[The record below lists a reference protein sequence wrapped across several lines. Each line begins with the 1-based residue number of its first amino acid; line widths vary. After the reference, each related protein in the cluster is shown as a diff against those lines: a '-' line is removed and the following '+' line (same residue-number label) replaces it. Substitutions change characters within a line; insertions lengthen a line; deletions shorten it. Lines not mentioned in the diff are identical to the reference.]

1 MKFHFN
7 NDLPHQR
14 LAWEATVNLFK
25 GQESCAVPFSMPQLG
40 SLGFSSEQ
48 GTANRLQLDGDDLL
62 ANLRDVQLKR
72 GLKES
77 SSVDKNQLHYTI
89 EMETGTGKTYVY
101 LRTIYE
107 LNKAY
112 GLTKFIIVVPS
123 LAIKEGVS
131 KSLEMTKEHFGQLY
145 QNTACDAFVY
155 DSANLEQV
163 RNFAESS
170 HIQIMVI
177 NIQAFSK
184 SFTDPEK
191 EDKANIIHR
200 TNDRLEGQRPIEL
213 IAKTNPIVI
222 IDEPQSVDTTAK
234 SSDAIKSLNPLF
246 TLRYSATHKDK
257 HLPIYK
263 LDAVDAYQQKLVKQI
278 AVLPVEAQNDH
289 NRAYIKLFKVR
300 NSKGS
305 IEAELE
311 YDAFTKSGAIKREKK
326 WLKQG
331 ADLYEYTKR
340 DIYEGYVVQDISAEP
355 DNQWVSFQGYDAVL
369 NVGEA
374 MGAID
379 DDALKRQQ
387 IAQTIEKHLERE
399 LLLLPKGIKVL
410 SLFFIDKVANYRA
423 VDDEGNPTAG
433 KYARMFEEEYHKQAK
448 RPKFQSLFKEID
460 LTTYVGA
467 IHNGYFSQ
475 DKKGVWKDTKENQ
488 QSTEDAGRAYALIM
502 KEKEKLLDLNE
513 PLRFIFSHSAL
524 REGWDNPNV
533 FQICTLN
540 ETTSTIK
547 KRQEIGRGLRLA
559 VDATGH
565 RVEDSNFNINT
576 LTVITNE
583 SYTDFVE
590 KLQKEIE
597 EEEGIKFGIV
607 EDHSF
612 ANILVPVKGE
622 DTHYLGQSQSAAIFD
637 YLRQQKFI
645 DTKGKVQD
653 ALKVALKDGALSL
666 PPEFQPQQVAI
677 EQVLKKIAGG
687 LDVKDARKAETIALK
702 KEVLLSA
709 DFADLWDRIKYKT
722 IYQVDFDIN
731 AFVDTCVQ
739 EMKFNMIIVKPKF
752 NVSLAEVSIDVSG
765 VTATVVQETT
775 ADYVA
780 HYDSLPD
787 VLTYLQNKTQLT
799 RRTIARML
807 TESGR
812 LKDFTKNPQQFV
824 EKTLEILQRKKMHA
838 LVDGIKYEKIGD
850 NAFYAQTLF
859 ESEELKGYLEQNML
873 AVERSLYTHIVYDS
887 DTEYQFAKDLETN
900 PDVKLYAK
908 LPAWFKIE
916 TPLGSYNPDWAI
928 LVDKEGAQRLYFVIE
943 TKSSLFDEALRD
955 AEKHK
960 MHCGKAH
967 FKALDTAVVFA
978 QSNGHEHFN
987 ELVG

>member
-1 MKFHFN
+1 MKFQFN

-14 LAWEATVNLFK
+14 RAWEATIALFK

-40 SLGFSSEQ
+40 SLDYGTDA
-48 GTANRLQLDGDDLL
+48 GTANRLQLDETDLL
-62 ANLRDVQLKR
+62 ANLSEVQLHN
-72 GLKES
+72 GLKAS
-77 SSVDKNQLHYTI
+77 IQCDKANLHYTI

-101 LRTIYE
+101 LRSIYE

-123 LAIKEGVS
+123 LAIKEGVN
-131 KSLEMTKEHFGQLY
+131 KSIQMTKDHFGQLY

-170 HIQIMVI
+170 HIQIMII

-184 SFTDPEK
+184 SFTDPSK

-200 TNDRLEGQRPIEL
+200 SNDRLEGQRPIEL
-213 IAKTNPIVI
+213 IAKTSPVVI

-234 SSDAIKSLNPLF
+234 SNEAIKSLNPLF

-289 NRAYIKLFKVR
+289 NRAYIRLLKVR
-300 NSKGS
+300 NSKGA
-305 IEAELE
+305 IEAEIE
-311 YDAFTKSGAIKREKK
+311 YDAFTQSGAIKREKK

-331 ADLYEYTKR
+331 ADLYERTKR
-340 DIYEGYVVQDISAEP
+340 DIYEGYVLQDISAEP
-355 DNQWVSFQGYDAVL
+355 DNQWVSFQGREDFL
-369 NVGEA
+369 RVGEA
-374 MGAID
+374 IGAVD

-387 IAQTIEKHLERE
+387 IAQTIEKHFERE
-399 LLLLPKGIKVL
+399 LVLLPKGIKVL

-423 VDDEGNPTAG
+423 YDEASNPTVG
-433 KYARMFEEEYHKQAK
+433 KYARMFEEEYLKQAK
-448 RPKFQSLFKEID
+448 RPKFQSLLKEVD
-460 LTTYVGA
+460 VTTHVSRV
-467 IHNGYFSQ
+467 HNGYFSQ
-475 DKKGVWKDTKENQ
+475 DKKGVWKDTKDN
-488 QSTEDAGRAYALIM
+488 TEDAGRAYELIM

-540 ETTSTIK
+540 ESASTIK

-559 VDATGH
+559 VDSTGS
-565 RVEDSNFNINT
+565 RVEDSNFIVNT

-590 KLQKEIE
+590 KLQREIE
-597 EEEGIKFGIV
+597 EEEGIKFGVV

-612 ANILVPVKGE
+612 ANILVPVEGTE
-622 DTHYLGQSQSAAIFD
+622 PEYLGQSRSEAIFD
-637 YLRQQKFI
+637 YLRQQQLI

-653 ALKVALKDGALSL
+653 TLKVALKNGALTL
-666 PPEFQPQQVAI
+666 PTEFQAQQPAI
-677 EQVLKKIAGG
+677 EKVLKKLAGG
-687 LDVKDARKAETIALK
+687 LDVKDARKAQAISLK
-702 KEVLLSA
+702 KEVLIKPE
-709 DFADLWDRIKYKT
+709 FIDLWERIKYKT
-722 IYQVDFDIN
+722 IYQVDFDIDKFISN
-731 AFVDTCVQ
+731 CVSAMMSTH
-739 EMKFNMIIVKPKF
+739 ELFITKPKF
-752 NVSLAEVSIDVSG
+752 SVSLATVAIDVSG
-765 VTATVVQETT
+765 VSATVVQETT

-780 HYDSLPD
+780 QYDSLPD

-799 RRTIARML
+799 RRTIARIL
-807 TESGR
+807 QESGR

-824 EKTLEILQRKKMHA
+824 EKTLEIIQRKKMHA

-850 NAFYAQTLF
+850 NAFYAQELF
-859 ESEELKGYLEQNML
+859 ETEELRGYLEQNML
-873 AVERSLYTHIVYDS
+873 EVERSLYTHIVYDS
-887 DTEYQFAKDLETN
+887 DTEYQFAKDLELN

-908 LPAWFKIE
+908 LPSWFKIE
-916 TPLGSYNPDWAI
+916 TPLGCYNPDWAI
-928 LVDKEGAQRLYFVIE
+928 LVEKEGAQRLYFVIE

-960 MHCGKAH
+960 IKCGKAH
-967 FKALDTAVVFA
+967 FKALDASVVFA
-978 QSNGHEHFN
+978 QSNGHEHFS

>member
-1 MKFHFN
+1 MKFQFN

-14 LAWEATVNLFK
+14 RAWEATIALFK

-40 SLGFSSEQ
+40 SLAFGSDT
-48 GTANRLQLDGDDLL
+48 GTANRLQLDETDLL
-62 ANLRDVQLKR
+62 ANLAEVQLHN
-72 GLKES
+72 GLKAS
-77 SSVDKNQLHYTI
+77 TVCDKTSLHYTI

-101 LRTIYE
+101 LRSIYE

-123 LAIKEGVS
+123 VAIKEGVN
-131 KSLEMTKEHFGQLY
+131 KSIQMTKDHFGQLY
-145 QNTACDAFVY
+145 QNTVCDAFVY

-170 HIQIMVI
+170 HIQIMII

-184 SFTDPEK
+184 SFTDPSK

-200 TNDRLEGQRPIEL
+200 SNDRLEGQRPIEL
-213 IAKTNPIVI
+213 IAKTSPVVI

-234 SSDAIKSLNPLF
+234 SNEAIKSLNPLF

-289 NRAYIKLFKVR
+289 NRAYIRLLKVR
-300 NSKGS
+300 NSKGA
-305 IEAELE
+305 IEAEIE
-311 YDAFTKSGAIKREKK
+311 YDAFTQSGAIKREKK

-331 ADLYEYTKR
+331 ADLYERTKR
-340 DIYEGYVVQDISAEP
+340 DIYEGYVLQDISAEP
-355 DNQWVSFQGYDAVL
+355 DNQWVSFQGREEFL
-369 NVGEA
+369 SVGEA
-374 MGAID
+374 IGAVD

-387 IAQTIEKHLERE
+387 IAQTIEKHFERE
-399 LLLLPKGIKVL
+399 LVLSSKGIKVL

-423 VDDEGNPTAG
+423 YDDAGHPTAG
-433 KYARMFEEEYHKQAK
+433 KYARMFEEEYLKQAK
-448 RPKFQSLFKEID
+448 RPKFQSLFKEVD
-460 LTTYVGA
+460 VTTHVGKV
-467 IHNGYFSQ
+467 HNGYFSQ
-475 DKKGVWKDTKENQ
+475 DKKGVWKDTKDN
-488 QSTEDAGRAYALIM
+488 TEDAGRAYELIM

-540 ETTSTIK
+540 ESASTIK

-559 VDATGH
+559 VDSTGN
-565 RVEDSNFNINT
+565 RVEDSNFTVNT

-590 KLQKEIE
+590 KLQREIE
-597 EEEGIKFGIV
+597 EEEGIKFGVV

-612 ANILVPVKGE
+612 ANILVPVAGKE
-622 DTHYLGQSQSAAIFD
+622 PEYLGQSRSEAIFD
-637 YLRQQKFI
+637 YLRQQQLI

-653 ALKVALKDGALSL
+653 ALRVALKNGALTL
-666 PPEFQPQQVAI
+666 PTEFQAQQPAI
-677 EQVLKKIAGG
+677 EQVLKKLAGG
-687 LDVKDARKAETIALK
+687 LDVKDARKAQAISLK
-702 KEVLLSA
+702 KEVLLSPE
-709 DFADLWDRIKYKT
+709 FADLWERIKYKT
-722 IYQVDFDIN
+722 IYQVNFDVDR
-731 AFVDTCVQ
+731 FVVACVQ
-739 EMKFNMIIVKPKF
+739 EMQFNMVIVKPKF
-752 NVSLAEVSIDVSG
+752 SVSLATVAIDVSG
-765 VTATVVQETT
+765 VAATVVQETT

-799 RRTIARML
+799 RRTIARIL
-807 TESGR
+807 QESGR

-824 EKTLEILQRKKMHA
+824 EKTLEIIQRKKMHA

-873 AVERSLYTHIVYDS
+873 NVDKSVYTHIVYDS
-887 DTEYQFAKDLETN
+887 DTEYQFAKDLELN

-908 LPAWFKIE
+908 LPSWFKIE

-960 MHCGKAH
+960 IKCGKAH
-967 FKALDTAVVFA
+967 FKALDASVVFA
-978 QSNGHEHFN
+978 QSNGHEHFS